1 MRPAS
6 PVLRLKTAFL
16 RADDGLL
23 MRGAFFGLLVA
34 AGAFLFVDLREMSL
48 ARAALPGH
56 DPMTTDAPVLPP
68 ALTDGVPQAP
78 PVDPA
83 SSPEVLRQPMHF
95 ELLPGG
101 VLKAEG
107 SIDPGAAD
115 RFAKEIAARGEY
127 VKTVSVNSPGGS
139 VDDALAMSKLIRQK
153 GLNTKVATKALC
165 ASSCPL
171 VFAGGVAREAEK
183 DAIVGVH
190 QVFNAGRERPSP
202 EQAMSGA
209 QSTTARIAR
218 HLDEM
223 GIGNGLWINALE
235 TPPDRLYYL
244 TPEEMVKFK
253 LVTAPVATAKQA
265 DEISFMPKP

>member
-1 MRPAS
+1 VSSPSPA
-6 PVLRLKTAFL
+6 LRLKTAFL

-23 MRGAFFGLLVA
+23 MRGAFFTLLA
-34 AGAFLFVDLREMSL
+34 AAAAFLYLDLREMKLES
-48 ARAALPGH
+48 AALPGH

-78 PVDPA
+78 PVEPET
-83 SSPEVLRQPMHF
+83 SREVLRQPISF

-101 VLKAEG
+101 ILKAEG
-107 SIDPGAAD
+107 SIDIGAAG
-115 RFAKEIAARGEY
+115 RFAEEIAARGEY
-127 VKTVSVNSPGGS
+127 VKAVSLNSPGGS
-139 VDDALAMSKLIRQK
+139 VDDALAMSTLIREK

-171 VFAGGVAREAEK
+171 VFAGGASREAEE
-183 DAIVGVH
+183 DAILGVH
-190 QVFNAGRERPSP
+190 QVFNAGQQKPSP

-209 QSTTARIAR
+209 QTTTARIAR

-223 GIGNGLWINALE
+223 GIGNALWIHALE

-244 TPEEMVKFK
+244 TPEEMTDFK
-253 LVTAPVATAKQA
+253 LTTAPVATAKQA
-265 DEISFMPKP
+265 D

>member
-1 MRPAS
+1 MRPS
-6 PVLRLKTAFL
+6 SLFPKLKTAFL
-16 RADDGLL
+16 RADDGML
-23 MRGAFFGLLVA
+23 MRSAFFVLLFA
-34 AGAFLFVDLREMSL
+34 AGAFLFVDLRELSQTN
-48 ARAALPGH
+48 AALPGY

-68 ALTDGVPQAP
+68 ALTDGVPAAP
-78 PVDPA
+78 PVAPT
-83 SSPEVLRQPMHF
+83 SSPEVLRQPMRF

-101 VLKAEG
+101 IMKAEG

-115 RFAKEIAARGEY
+115 RFAGEINARGEY
-127 VKTVSVNSPGGS
+127 VKTVLLNSPGGS
-139 VDDALAMSKLIRQK
+139 VNDALAMSTLIRQK
-153 GLNTKVATKALC
+153 GLNTKVAGKALC

-183 DAIVGVH
+183 DAIIGVH
-190 QVFNAGRERPSP
+190 QVFNAGQLKPSP

-223 GIGNGLWINALE
+223 GIGSGLWINALE

-244 TPEEMVKFK
+244 TPKEMVEFK
-253 LVTAPVATAKQA
+253 LVTAPVATARQVR
-265 DEISFMPKP
+265 

>member
-1 MRPAS
+1 MKPS
-6 PVLRLKTAFL
+6 SLFPRLKTAVL

-23 MRGAFFGLLVA
+23 MRGAFFALLAA
-34 AGAFLFVDLREMSL
+34 AGAFLFTDLREMRL
-48 ARAALPGH
+48 ASAALPGH

-68 ALTDGVPQAP
+68 ALTDGVPQGP
-78 PVDPA
+78 PVEPET
-83 SSPEVLRQPMHF
+83 SREVLRQPMRF

-101 VLKAEG
+101 LLQAEG
-107 SIDPGAAD
+107 SIDLGAAD
-115 RFAKEIAARGEY
+115 RFADEIAARGEY
-127 VKTVSVNSPGGS
+127 VKAISLNSPGGS
-139 VDDALAMSKLIRQK
+139 VDDALAMSTLIRQK

-171 VFAGGVAREAEK
+171 VFAGGVTREAEEN
-183 DAIVGVH
+183 AILGVH
-190 QVFNAGRERPSP
+190 QVFNAGQEQPSP

-223 GIGNGLWINALE
+223 GIGSGLWINALE

-244 TPEEMVKFK
+244 TPKEMVEFK
-253 LVTAPVATAKQA
+253 LITAPVATAKQA
-265 DEISFMPKP
+265 D

>member
-1 MRPAS
+1 LKPSSLA
-6 PVLRLKTAFL
+6 LRLKAAFL

-23 MRGAFFGLLVA
+23 MRGAFFALLA
-34 AGAFLFVDLREMSL
+34 AAAAFLFVDLREMSL
-48 ARAALPGH
+48 ANAALPGH

-78 PVDPA
+78 PVEPGT
-83 SSPEVLRQPMHF
+83 PRETLRQPMRF
-95 ELLPGG
+95 ELMPGG
-101 VLKAEG
+101 LLKAEG
-107 SIDPGAAD
+107 SIDLGAAD
-115 RFAKEIAARGEY
+115 RFAEEIAARGEY
-127 VKTVSVNSPGGS
+127 VEAVSLNSPGGS
-139 VDDALAMSKLIRQK
+139 VEDALAMSKLIREK
-153 GLNTKVATKALC
+153 GLNTIVASKALC

-171 VFAGGVAREAEK
+171 VFAGGVAREAEEN
-183 DAIVGVH
+183 AILGVH
-190 QVFNAGRERPSP
+190 QVFNAGQERPSP

-223 GIGNGLWINALE
+223 GIASGLWINALE

-244 TPEEMVKFK
+244 TPKEMVDFK

-265 DEISFMPKP
+265 D

>member
-1 MRPAS
+1 M
-6 PVLRLKTAFL
+6 RLKTAFL

-48 ARAALPGH
+48 ASASVPDR
-56 DPMTTDAPVLPP
+56 DPMTTGTPVLPP
-68 ALTDGVPQAP
+68 ALTDGVPGAP
-78 PVDPA
+78 PVEPET
-83 SSPEVLRQPMHF
+83 SPEVLRQPMRF
-95 ELLPGG
+95 ELLAGG
-101 VLKAEG
+101 MLKAEG

-127 VKTVSVNSPGGS
+127 VKAVTLNSPGGS
-139 VDDALAMSKLIRQK
+139 VDDALAMSTLIREK
-153 GLNTKVATKALC
+153 GLNTKVSTKALC

-171 VFAGGVAREAEK
+171 VFAGGVTREAEK

-190 QVFNAGRERPSP
+190 QVFNAGQQRPSP

-209 QSTTARIAR
+209 QSMTARIAR

-223 GIGNGLWINALE
+223 GIGNGLWFHALE

-244 TPEEMVKFK
+244 TPEEMVRFK
-253 LVTAPVATAKQA
+253 LTTAPVATAKQA
-265 DEISFMPKP
+265 G